1 MSYIAQQVWTAAA
14 TAHRING
21 GEYIKYDQFNYEVTP
36 PQIIKL
42 NNKALMQKV
51 LAGDETST
59 DADRELGDKVR
70 SHFQGKVVDLL
81 VGRASPFI
89 QSAINVAN
97 MEEFTPRNRME
108 MAIIASLF
116 SSYDRDVKREAV
128 DDRRR
133 ELGVAGHTGTVGE
146 KIAGD
151 FKVLS
156 CSFSHKYNCFC
167 VNAECNGH
175 AFFFFLHQKVDVGTV
190 YKMRGTVKAHRD
202 EGVTQLNRVKVL

>member
-1 MSYIAQQVWTAAA
+1 MSFTAEQVWTAGA
-14 TAHRING
+14 TAHRVNG
-21 GEYIKYDQFNYEVTP
+21 GEYIKYDQMNYDVTP
-36 PQIIKL
+36 PTVLKL

-51 LAGDETST
+51 LLGDVAST
-59 DADRELGDKVR
+59 DADRELGSKVR
-70 SHFQGKVVDLL
+70 AHFQGKVMDLL
-81 VGRASPFI
+81 VGKASSFV
-89 QSAINVAN
+89 QSAINAAGK
-97 MEEFTPRNRME
+97 EEFGPRDRLD

-116 SSYDRDVKREAV
+116 KSYDRDAKREEV

-133 ELGVAGHTGTVGE
+133 ELSGSGHTGTVGE

-156 CSFSHKYNCFC
+156 CSYSQKYACFC
-167 VNAECNGH
+167 VNAESNEH